1 MLFGR
6 YNKMPWA
13 SKRYMR
19 LLPYI
24 RSKGIFLMPVA
35 HMMLH
40 GIFKDLLVFAL
51 IAVILMGNDV
61 QFSQAQRARV
71 SVRKPS

>member
-1 MLFGR
+1 
-6 YNKMPWA
+6 
-13 SKRYMR
+13 
-19 LLPYI
+19 
-24 RSKGIFLMPVA
+24 MPVA